1 MILFFFTY
9 SFFRDTY
16 FHDIFHKVFAHSIS
30 LSVSVS
36 FSFSHRP
43 SFSVWLSFAPAHANP
58 ISLFLSLSFPP
69 YFSISLTLSTLYLFF
84 SLSLPIFLFFL
95 LQSRWRLH
103 AISNQEVDLQ
113 AWYHTVFFNE
123 IYRYLS
129 YHHTFISLLI
139 LLLSFLLVSLI

>member
-1 MILFFFTY
+1 MTFFIKYLHTLFLCL
-9 SFFRDTY
+9 
-16 FHDIFHKVFAHSIS
+16 S
-30 LSVSVS
+30 LSLSLS
-36 FSFSHRP
+36 PIGPLSPSGSHLRP
-43 SFSVWLSFAPAHANP
+43 LTL
-58 ISLFLSLSFPP
+58 ILYLSLFLSLSFPP

>member
-1 MILFFFTY
+1 MTFFIKYLHTLFLCL
-9 SFFRDTY
+9 
-16 FHDIFHKVFAHSIS
+16 S
-30 LSVSVS
+30 LSLSLS
-36 FSFSHRP
+36 LSPIGPLSPSGSHLRP
-43 SFSVWLSFAPAHANP
+43 LTL
-58 ISLFLSLSFPP
+58 ILYLSLFLSLSFPP